1 LLTVFAGGSHC
12 LWCPKSRWSP
22 PLGTPITL
30 KIGKIWLEAR
40 KLQSRRGGGGVFFCR
55 KFSMK
60 QLIAYFWTPQKAL
73 KYYCVAVTRWFVKD
87 GDFRALLNCSIWK
100 KNGKV
105 HMKLLNLNR
114 RMRKFCIDEVGGVK
128 MKKNEKYLF
137 CNLKKRFFFY
147 CSFLVAPWLCISKMI
162 CKAWEGAF
170 IIF

>member
-40 KLQSRRGGGGVFFCR
+40 KLQSRGGGLFCR

-87 GDFRALLNCSIWK
+87 GDFRALLNCSIWTK
-100 KNGKV
+100 KWESAYEIAQ
-105 HMKLLNLNR
+105 
-114 RMRKFCIDEVGGVK
+114 FEQ
-128 MKKNEKYLF
+128 KNEKVLHWWSRRGQNEEKWKKLVLQFEKTYFFLLLF
-137 CNLKKRFFFY
+137 FG
-147 CSFLVAPWLCISKMI
+147 CSLALHFKDDL
-162 CKAWEGAF
+162 
-170 IIF
+170 